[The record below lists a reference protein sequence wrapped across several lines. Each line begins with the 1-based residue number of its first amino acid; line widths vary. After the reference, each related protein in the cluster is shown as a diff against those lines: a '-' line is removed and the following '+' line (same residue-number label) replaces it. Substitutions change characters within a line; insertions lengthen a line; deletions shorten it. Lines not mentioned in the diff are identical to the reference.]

1 MNLETISL
9 DQLRVFTKA
18 AELGSFSAVGRELGR
33 AQSAISY
40 AITTLETQ
48 LGLSLFDR
56 SGHTPRLTEQGTA
69 ILADAKSILART
81 EGLHARAAGL
91 RDGLEPELAIVIDV
105 MYPVPRLA
113 RVLGDFRERFPTV
126 TMRVGVEVLGAV
138 AEHVMNGRAKFGVI
152 GSMPFQPAGLVG
164 DALPPIRLIPV
175 AAPTH
180 ALATMPRE
188 NRMMALTDEVQLVL
202 TDRSRL
208 TEGKDYAVYSAK
220 TWRLSDLGTKLE
232 FLRAGLSWGNMPEHL
247 VQEDILSGRLV
258 HLCGITRSVT
268 EWLPMHL
275 VRHPT
280 TALGPAGRW
289 LWDAMLAPSNN

>member
-1 MNLETISL
+1 MNLESISL
-9 DQLRVFTKA
+9 DQLRVFVKA

-40 AITTLETQ
+40 AVTTLESQ

-56 SGHTPRLTEQGTA
+56 SGHTPRLTEPGTA
-69 ILADAKSILART
+69 LLADAKAILART
-81 EGLHARAAGL
+81 EGLHARAAGM

-113 RVLGDFRERFPTV
+113 RVLGEFRERFPTV

-138 AEHVMNGRAKFGVI
+138 AEQVLSGRAKFGVI

-164 DALPPIRLIPV
+164 DALSPIRLIPV

-180 ALATMPRE
+180 PLALLPQDARLE
-188 NRMMALTDEVQLVL
+188 ALTDEVQLVL
-202 TDRSRL
+202 TDRSRF
-208 TEGKDYAVYSAK
+208 TEGKDYAVYSPQ

-232 FLRAGLSWGNMPEHL
+232 FLRAGLGWGNMPEHL
-247 VQEDILSGRLV
+247 VQDDILSGRLV
-258 HLCGITRSVT
+258 HLCGLHRSVT

-275 VRHPT
+275 VRSPT

-289 LWDAMLAPSNN
+289 LWEAMLTPSNN